1 MGKIFKAVV
10 FFSFIFILFNVY
22 SLPLVSAET
31 SAPADSG
38 SIMSKLD
45 KIEANQ
51 TEILK
56 QLEDLK
62 SELQIVKIRVSS
74 R

>member
-1 MGKIFKAVV
+1 MHKLLTAFVILSLLSIHLGVHLFAVENRTP
-10 FFSFIFILFNVY
+10 SG
-22 SLPLVSAET
+22 T
-31 SAPADSG
+31 ADNA
-38 SIMSKLD
+38 SISSKLD

-56 QLEDLK
+56 QLEELK